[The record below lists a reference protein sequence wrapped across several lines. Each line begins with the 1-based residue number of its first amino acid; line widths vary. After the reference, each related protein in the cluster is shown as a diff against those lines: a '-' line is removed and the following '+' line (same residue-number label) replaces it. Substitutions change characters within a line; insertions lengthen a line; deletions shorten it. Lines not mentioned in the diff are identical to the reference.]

1 LWFVVAVL
9 VSMKLAFTI
18 HALLAGRGSSVDVNT
33 LPGALET
40 PACEA
45 GLLLPAACMPKVV
58 TGRAR

>member
-1 LWFVVAVL
+1 
-9 VSMKLAFTI
+9 MKLAFTI